1 MKTYIVKL
9 VVVDDLGSWGPR
21 TSTSTIFFGEN
32 YVCICTY
39 VYISLKSQNRTESSI
54 LKKKKKKVYPLHCQ
68 KYMCFFFVV
77 IVNVMFKYVVV
88 ITFLSISNTMY
99 CLYVNGSGC
108 WQMSVRIGLGNG
120 LVLSGNKPLLE
131 PILTRIYVA
140 IWCHLATM
148 S

>member
-54 LKKKKKKVYPLHCQ
+54 LKKKKKKSLPIALPKICV
-68 KYMCFFFVV
+68 FFVV
-77 IVNVMFKYVVV
+77 IVNWMIIFFFFDKGSIEYLE
-88 ITFLSISNTMY
+88 INSLSP
-99 CLYVNGSGC
+99 GGC
-108 WQMSVRIGLGNG
+108 V
-120 LVLSGNKPLLE
+120 
-131 PILTRIYVA
+131 
-140 IWCHLATM
+140 
-148 S
+148 

>member
-1 MKTYIVKL
+1 
-9 VVVDDLGSWGPR
+9 
-21 TSTSTIFFGEN
+21 
-32 YVCICTY
+32 
-39 VYISLKSQNRTESSI
+39 
-54 LKKKKKKVYPLHCQ
+54 
-68 KYMCFFFVV
+68 
-77 IVNVMFKYVVV
+77 MFKYVVV

-99 CLYVNGSGC
+99 CLYVNGSGS